1 MCGWIKFNETMRNLD
16 KLTYPE
22 LCDLREHTILYHK
35 YVGLREIE
43 AVIAET
49 HCPDC
54 GSQRGDLI
62 SVR

>member
-1 MCGWIKFNETMRNLD
+1 MCGWTKFNETMRNLD

-35 YVGLREIE
+35 HVGLREIE
-43 AVIAET
+43 AVIAGT
-49 HCPDC
+49 HCPNC
-54 GSQRGDLI
+54 GSPHSDLI